1 MRLPAVYGYREH
13 VDDGGLVSYGV
24 DLRACFRRGAYFVD
38 KILKGVAPRDLP
50 VEFPTKLELIINL
63 ETAKALGLEV
73 PPISARPRRRGDRVR
88 RREFITLLGGAA
100 VSWPLAARAQQP
112 AMPVIGFLNP
122 ASPDARGDL
131 IAAFHQG
138 LAEAGY
144 VERRNA
150 AIEYRWAEG
159 RNDRLPVMAAD
170 LVQRRVAV
178 IVAADGTAAALAAK
192 AATPTI
198 PIVFMVGADPVELG
212 LVASLDR
219 PGGNMT
225 GVGALAVGTVA
236 KRLQLLHELVPAAA
250 EIAFLRNPTNPY
262 FGALETRELQAAAA
276 VLGVRMLLLNA
287 SNPHEIEVAFANL
300 VTQRAGG
307 FLLGTDPFFITARD
321 QLVALAN
328 RHAVPAI
335 YPFREDAVA
344 GGLVSYGA
352 SNRDA
357 FRLVGGYTG
366 SILSGNKP
374 ADLPVQQV
382 TKIEMTI
389 NLRTAKALGLYI
401 PLPLLGRADE
411 VIE

>member
-1 MRLPAVYGYREH
+1 
-13 VDDGGLVSYGV
+13 VSS
-24 DLRACFRRGAYFVD
+24 RRD
-38 KILKGVAPRDLP
+38 
-50 VEFPTKLELIINL
+50 
-63 ETAKALGLEV
+63 
-73 PPISARPRRRGDRVR
+73 
-88 RREFITLLGGAA
+88 FITLLGGAA
-100 VSWPLAARAQQP
+100 AWPIAAHAQQP
-112 AMPVIGFLNP
+112 AVPLIGFLNP
-122 ASPDARGDL
+122 ASPDARGEL

-262 FGALETRELQAAAA
+262 FAALETRELQAAAA

-300 VTQRAGG
+300 VTQGAGG

-335 YPFREDAVA
+335 YPFREDAAA

-366 SILSGNKP
+366 RILSGNKP

-389 NLRTAKALGLYI
+389 NLRTAKALGLSI

>member
-1 MRLPAVYGYREH
+1 M
-13 VDDGGLVSYGV
+13 
-24 DLRACFRRGAYFVD
+24 
-38 KILKGVAPRDLP
+38 K
-50 VEFPTKLELIINL
+50 
-63 ETAKALGLEV
+63 
-73 PPISARPRRRGDRVR
+73 
-88 RREFITLLGGAA
+88 RREFITLLGSAA
-100 VSWPLAARAQQP
+100 AAWPLAAHAQQA

-122 ASPDARGDL
+122 ASPDTRGDL

-236 KRLQLLHELVPAAA
+236 KRLQLLHEMVPAAA

-382 TKIEMTI
+382 TKIEMTV
-389 NLRTAKALGLYI
+389 NLRTAKALGLSI

>member
-1 MRLPAVYGYREH
+1 MK
-13 VDDGGLVSYGV
+13 
-24 DLRACFRRGAYFVD
+24 RRVFIG
-38 KILKGVAPRDLP
+38 IVA
-50 VEFPTKLELIINL
+50 
-63 ETAKALGLEV
+63 
-73 PPISARPRRRGDRVR
+73 
-88 RREFITLLGGAA
+88 GAA
-100 VSWPLAARAQQP
+100 SWPLAVRAQQP
-112 AMPVIGFLNP
+112 AIPVIGFLNP
-122 ASPDARGDL
+122 ASADTRGEL

-144 VERRNA
+144 FERRNV

-159 RNDRLPVMAAD
+159 RNERLPFMAAD
-170 LVQRRVAV
+170 LIQRGVTV

-192 AATPTI
+192 AATSTV

-236 KRLQLLHELVPAAA
+236 KRLQLLHELVPAVA

-262 FGALETRELQAAAA
+262 FSALESKELQAAAD
-276 VLGVRMLLLNA
+276 VLGVRILLLNA
-287 SNPHEIEVAFANL
+287 SNQHEIDVAFANL
-300 VTQRAGG
+300 ATQRAGG

-328 RHAVPAI
+328 RHAVPAV
-335 YPFREDAVA
+335 YPFREDATA

-357 FRLVGGYTG
+357 FRLVGDYTAR
-366 SILSGNKP
+366 ILSGKRP

-382 TKIEMTI
+382 TKIEMTV
-389 NLRTAKALGLYI
+389 NLKAAKALGLSI
-401 PLPLLGRADE
+401 PLPLLARADE

>member
-1 MRLPAVYGYREH
+1 VGFRLSPIQWE
-13 VDDGGLVSYGV
+13 
-24 DLRACFRRGAYFVD
+24 
-38 KILKGVAPRDLP
+38 
-50 VEFPTKLELIINL
+50 
-63 ETAKALGLEV
+63 
-73 PPISARPRRRGDRVR
+73 PISAGLDFCGEPGRPP
-88 RREFITLLGGAA
+88 GANDEA
-100 VSWPLAARAQQP
+100 NFHRQEQEDDDHHQYGRDAQSFF
-112 AMPVIGFLNP
+112 GFLNG
-122 ASPDARGDL
+122 ASRESYAPYVT
-131 IAAFHQG
+131 AFHNG
-138 LAEAGY
+138 LKESGY
-144 VERRNA
+144 VEGQNVT
-150 AIEYRWAEG
+150 IEYRWAEG
-159 RNDRLPVMAAD
+159 RNDRLPVMATD
-170 LVQRRVAV
+170 LVQRRVSV
-178 IVAADGTAAALAAK
+178 IAAADGTAAALAAK

-276 VLGVRMLLLNA
+276 VLGVRLLLLNA

-300 VTQRAGG
+300 LTQRAGG

-335 YPFREDAVA
+335 YPFREDAAA

-382 TKIEMTI
+382 TKIEMTV
-389 NLRTAKALGLYI
+389 NLRTAKALGLSI
-401 PLPLLGRADE
+401 RLPLTLSGPQPKLTEIMVFLDCQRAIDSDPGDRHRRGRPR
-411 VIE
+411 